1 MLKGLMH
8 NIVLRIQAR
17 TGVTSTFIIG
27 SAIAA
32 CALLVVFVFLC
43 VTGYA
48 WLSVQLGAVFGGL
61 AMAGIFLLVALVGI
75 AVAASSRRQAK
86 QRAILERAAQAQGPL
101 KLLDPKVLSVAMQ
114 AGRALGWQRVVSVA
128 LLGFLAAQWAQQARR
143 REFDNQSIS

>member
-17 TGVTSTFIIG
+17 TGVTSTFFIG

-61 AMAGIFLLVALVGI
+61 AMAGVFLLVALVGI
-75 AVAASSRRQAK
+75 AVACQFHGVKPSN
-86 QRAILERAAQAQGPL
+86 AQS
-101 KLLDPKVLSVAMQ
+101 LS
-114 AGRALGWQRVVSVA
+114 GRLRLRGR
-128 LLGFLAAQWAQQARR
+128 
-143 REFDNQSIS
+143 

>member
-1 MLKGLMH
+1 MLKSLMH

-17 TGVTSTFIIG
+17 TGVTSTFFIG

-32 CALLVVFVFLC
+32 CAVLVVFVFLC

-61 AMAGIFLLVALVGI
+61 AMAGGFFLLVALIGI

-114 AGRALGWQRVVSVA
+114 
-128 LLGFLAAQWAQQARR
+128 
-143 REFDNQSIS
+143 D